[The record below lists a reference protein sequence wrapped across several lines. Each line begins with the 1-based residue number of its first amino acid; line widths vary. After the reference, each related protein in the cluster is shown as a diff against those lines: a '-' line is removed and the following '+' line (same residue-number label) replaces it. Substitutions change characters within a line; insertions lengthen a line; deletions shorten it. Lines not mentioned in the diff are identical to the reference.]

1 MENTIIPK
9 EETRTIRQELN
20 IEKWPIFTTSNFK
33 GKSREIS
40 REVILENGDKVKR
53 KVIIGRTKEG
63 EIGVLRLQDYKV
75 FCVLTKLWEEAK
87 KPVNEK
93 VTFTLYELAELLE
106 LQWGGKTHKGLY
118 ISLER
123 LKTIPII
130 WEDSFYQKE
139 TETIETLVTYFNLLD
154 DLLIFERRK
163 DTKKGQI
170 YFSLS
175 RFKFNSKIISNLLH
189 NYTKPVYLDV
199 ILKFKKEIS
208 VFLYRYLDLV
218 MADKDYYERK
228 TQGLFNDLELS
239 EYKYPSKRKQL
250 LEPALEELEGVELT
264 TGILNYAKL
273 ERTTDGKDWKVVF
286 KKSKKRLGIEHKKE
300 QEEINNT
307 TAQAMEF
314 FNQRFPDKKG
324 MLIEGTVEKLISE
337 YSLDKVIL
345 HISRISNDGSVNNPV
360 GLLRMSLEKNWD
372 LAPTKEEIQEREKQ
386 AKDEQEKKE
395 REEQQR
401 EKERYLKEKAEEE
414 RLNKIFFSLPSEE
427 QEKLKEEAKRLII
440 EQHIEDSQE
449 KENKFFL
456 IDTMVMIK
464 VREILKERELDIAN
478 CDIQF
483 GALEIEKET
492 VDYGE

>member
-1 MENTIIPK
+1 MTK
-9 EETRTIRQELN
+9 EIVLKEDREVVRQELN
-20 IEKWPIFTTSNFK
+20 IEKWPIFTTSSFR

-53 KVIIGRTKEG
+53 KVVIGRTKEG

-118 ISLER
+118 RSLER

-139 TETIETLVTYFNLLD
+139 TEKIETLVTYFNLLD

-199 ILKFKKEIS
+199 IIRFKKEIS
-208 VFLYRYLDLV
+208 VLLYRYIDLI
-218 MADKDYYERK
+218 MADKNFYERK
-228 TQGLFNDLELS
+228 TEELFKDLDLG
-239 EYKYPSKRKQL
+239 EYDYPSKRKQL
-250 LEPALEELEGVELT
+250 LDPALRELEGVELT
-264 TGILNYAKL
+264 TGVLDYAKL
-273 ERTTDGKDWKVVF
+273 EKTIDGKDWKAVF
-286 KKSKKRLGIEHKKE
+286 KKSKNRVRIEHKEE
-300 QEEINNT
+300 QKAINSD
-307 TAQAMEF
+307 AVQAVEF
-314 FNQRFPDKKG
+314 FNQRFQDKKET
-324 MLIEGTVEKLISE
+324 LTEDTAEKLIIEHSV
-337 YSLDKVIL
+337 DKVMA
-345 HISRISNDGSVNNPV
+345 HIARISNDGTINNPA
-360 GLLRMSLEKNWD
+360 GLLRISLEKNWD
-372 LAPTKEEIQEREKQ
+372 LPATKKEIQEKEKQ
-386 AKDEQEKKE
+386 EKDEQEKKQ

-401 EKERYLKEKAEEE
+401 EKERYLKEKEEEE
-414 RLNKIFFSLPSEE
+414 RLNKIFFSFPSEE
-427 QEKLKEEAKRLII
+427 QEDLKEEARQRII
-440 EQHIEDSQE
+440 AEHLENSQE
-449 KENKFFL
+449 EISKFSL
-456 IDTMVMIK
+456 IDIMVMIK
-464 VREILKERELDIAN
+464 VRDILKER
-478 CDIQF
+478 
-483 GALEIEKET
+483 GR
-492 VDYGE
+492 VDTGVQG